1 VRRNEKGLTSAR
13 YVLAKDPGRG
23 KEIDT
28 GTLLRLKA
36 AKTGIAARD
45 ATARLE
51 LMALL
56 HERKTQD
63 LPLMSGNAH
72 LSLVIFTRPT
82 SDNVFLSANVLL
94 SPNLPQKLTLTKIIV
109 VGWNRHREI

>member
-1 VRRNEKGLTSAR
+1 MRRNEKGLTSAR
-13 YVLAKDPGRG
+13 YVLAKGPEKG
-23 KEIDT
+23 KGTDT

-72 LSLVIFTRPT
+72 LSLITLIRPAR
-82 SDNVFLSANVLL
+82 DDVFLSANVLL
-94 SPNLPQKLTLTKIIV
+94 SPKLPQRLTLTKITV